1 MTPRLSRLSGGSG
14 RARLFHSGP
23 PRPLRPPLEETRKK
37 TNQQIREETNAERRA
52 YLESASRTCLSLLLH
67 QDTSVVTGTPLLL
80 LTVSKEDW
88 TPFEREGQRTCVQLP
103 ATISEERASHRA
115 PSEIVC
121 LSSSERVF
129 IVKHKE
135 DILRRKRYHGEQ
147 GAPVVLRS
155 TTTVGGRSAFPNV
168 TRTHSQQQRDDTAHG
183 KPLWLY
189 IRVVCL

>member
-1 MTPRLSRLSGGSG
+1 MYLGRCLASLLPTCSVTPRLSRLSGGSG

-67 QDTSVVTGTPLLL
+67 QDTSVVTETPLLL
-80 LTVSKEDW
+80 LAVSKEDW
-88 TPFEREGQRTCVQLP
+88 TPFERKGQRTCVQLP

-135 DILRRKRYHGEQ
+135 DILRRKRYHGE
-147 GAPVVLRS
+147 P
-155 TTTVGGRSAFPNV
+155 RSACRPQEYHH
-168 TRTHSQQQRDDTAHG
+168 RGRALGLSERDENTLAAAEG
-183 KPLWLY
+183 
-189 IRVVCL
+189 